1 MKGFKTFKI
10 SLVHDHF
17 KTLVNEDVEKN
28 VEKDVKVQKMDQYSE
43 PLRIPRFDTVKNQKD
58 ANILGCAQLFFGI
71 AVFFLIFNLTLGSYM
86 KGIGVGLEMAAEEQY
101 RFRAKVDF
109 YKSTSEEGFY
119 VIETKDHD
127 DFWTFWSIINFVFLN
142 EKSCGRGEKDG
153 NIRSVV
159 GRDAFYVSAACFDA
173 MVNGNY
179 INPYPKFDDK
189 SIYVKI

>member
-1 MKGFKTFKI
+1 
-10 SLVHDHF
+10 
-17 KTLVNEDVEKN
+17 
-28 VEKDVKVQKMDQYSE
+28 
-43 PLRIPRFDTVKNQKD
+43 
-58 ANILGCAQLFFGI
+58 
-71 AVFFLIFNLTLGSYM
+71 M

-109 YKSTSEEGFY
+109 YKTTLENEEVY
-119 VIETKDHD
+119 IIETIETKDPYASN
-127 DFWTFWSIINFVFLN
+127 TLWSIINFIFIN
-142 EKSCGRGEKDG
+142 EKGCE

-159 GRDAFYVSAACFDA
+159 GGDAFYVSKACFDA

>member
-1 MKGFKTFKI
+1 MKGFKPFKI

-109 YKSTSEEGFY
+109 YKTTLENEEVY
-119 VIETKDHD
+119 IIETIETKDPYASN
-127 DFWTFWSIINFVFLN
+127 TLWSIINFIFIN
-142 EKSCGRGEKDG
+142 EKGCE

-159 GRDAFYVSAACFDA
+159 GGDAFYVSKACFDA

>member
-1 MKGFKTFKI
+1 MKGFKPFKI

-28 VEKDVKVQKMDQYSE
+28 VEKDVEVQKMDQYSE

-109 YKSTSEEGFY
+109 YKTTLENEEVY
-119 VIETKDHD
+119 IIETIETKDPYASN
-127 DFWTFWSIINFVFLN
+127 TLWSIINFIFIN
-142 EKSCGRGEKDG
+142 EKGCE

-159 GRDAFYVSAACFDA
+159 GGDAFYVSKACFDA

>member
-109 YKSTSEEGFY
+109 YKTTLENEEVY
-119 VIETKDHD
+119 IIETIETKDPYASN
-127 DFWTFWSIINFVFLN
+127 TLWSIINFIFIN
-142 EKSCGRGEKDG
+142 EKGCE

-159 GRDAFYVSAACFDA
+159 GGDAFYVSKACFDA